1 MADSIAAV
9 PGRFSVVVVDPA
21 SGRLAA
27 ATSPSGGDPLYV
39 GGIDDRVVVS
49 SWAVPVARLLGAAES
64 PLDPVAVCSMVNNGF
79 MATRRTP
86 FPGVVSLAPAT
97 TLIVDDGR
105 VEVHDRLAGMIA
117 GQRPATKQS
126 IDRLHDAFVA
136 SFAPLR
142 TSDAPVRLALSGGK
156 DSRLVLAGLVASG
169 VDVQTSTISM
179 GSANEADVSITRR
192 VAELAGVP
200 HSVRSALVGGG
211 LPPDRVVDVYAATCR
226 TLHLTDG
233 MLHGF
238 TTFAPATP
246 FRPDG
251 AGLGGGGGEIL
262 RGGYGHGFLSPKLQ
276 PPAQV
281 ASLELIKRF
290 TRFGSMLRSDVLD
303 EYRTQLRGELAESAD
318 GLSGAQLLDRSYLN
332 YRSSGWLA
340 MTLRVSSL
348 NGLSVHPAC
357 DNAVVAAAVAI
368 DAAERSTERITY
380 ELMKRLSPKLAALPF
395 ANDEWAFGRSVR
407 QRAQRL
413 WAKRLNKH
421 QGTAAVVGPTNAD
434 WRSRFHQPPLDA
446 EFASI
451 ILGDESGSPLS
462 AIVDRPALQKL
473 LSSDAWGPPRYTQLA
488 FNLYTAA
495 VLESHDWMT
504 SPPATSRPIRI
515 PEYQ

>member
-1 MADSIAAV
+1 
-9 PGRFSVVVVDPA
+9 
-21 SGRLAA
+21 
-27 ATSPSGGDPLYV
+27 
-39 GGIDDRVVVS
+39 
-49 SWAVPVARLLGAAES
+49 
-64 PLDPVAVCSMVNNGF
+64 MVNNGF

-97 TLIVDDGR
+97 TLIVDDGH
-105 VEVHDRLAGMIA
+105 VEVHDRLSGMIA
-117 GQRPATKQS
+117 GQRSATKES
-126 IDRLHDAFVA
+126 LDRLYDAFVA

-169 VDVQTSTISM
+169 IAVEASTISM
-179 GSANEADVSITRR
+179 GSANEADVSIARR
-192 VAELAGVP
+192 VAEIAHVP
-200 HSVRSALVGGG
+200 HSVRSASVGGAV
-211 LPPDRVVDVYAATCR
+211 PPDRVVDVYSGTCR

-238 TTFAPATP
+238 TTFAPASP
-246 FRPDG
+246 FRPSG
-251 AGLGGGGGEIL
+251 AGLGGGGGEVL
-262 RGGYGHGFLSPKLQ
+262 RGGYGYGLLSPKLQ

-290 TRFGSMLRSDVLD
+290 TRFGPMLRSDVLD
-303 EYRTQLRGELAESAD
+303 EYRTQLHEELAESAD
-318 GLSGAQLLDRSYLN
+318 GLSAAQLLDRSYLN
-332 YRSSGWLA
+332 YRNSGWLA
-340 MTLRVSSL
+340 MSLRVSTL
-348 NGLSVHPAC
+348 GGISVNPAC

-368 DAAERSTERITY
+368 DAAERSTERVTY
-380 ELMKRLSPKLAALPF
+380 ELMKRLSPKLTALPF
-395 ANDEWAFGRSVR
+395 ANDEWAFGRSLRKRV
-407 QRAQRL
+407 QRL

-421 QGTAAVVGPTNAD
+421 QGTAAVVSPTNAD
-434 WRSRFHQPPLDA
+434 WRSRFHQPPLNA

-462 AIVDRPALQKL
+462 GIVDRPALQKL
-473 LSSDAWGPPRYTQLA
+473 LSSDAWGPPRYTALA

-495 VLESHDWMT
+495 VLESREWMT